1 MCLKMKHITKEIH
14 VSSIKHL
21 LSSGALR
28 ISYVILSILRE
39 RRIMVTCY
47 LADAKVVLV
56 QDEYTAKVTHL
67 VDVKLKMKPRLSL
80 LSPC

>member
-1 MCLKMKHITKEIH
+1 
-14 VSSIKHL
+14 
-21 LSSGALR
+21 
-28 ISYVILSILRE
+28 
-39 RRIMVTCY
+39 MVTCY

-56 QDEYTAKVTHL
+56 QDEYAAKVTHL